1 MQDGARAKRASRTEH
16 KSTALNL
23 RLLSQIIHLDVKP
36 ANVLLDGDV
45 DGDLEPKLSDFG
57 SAKMLELGVAGLKTT
72 AGTPAFRAPEAWPQ
86 EPAREVRTSADL
98 FSFAALL
105 VCMARQHIC
114 PYEGHVSYKEL
125 AAGVLDGDARAPS
138 LPCDEHPW
146 RSIVTSCTNLDAAE
160 RMLASEAQK
169 EIDVAAATV

>member
-1 MQDGARAKRASRTEH
+1 M
-16 KSTALNL
+16 
-23 RLLSQIIHLDVKP
+23 
-36 ANVLLDGDV
+36 LLDGEI
-45 DGDLEPKLSDFG
+45 DGDLEPRLSDFG
-57 SAKMLELGVAGLKTT
+57 SAKMLKQGCAGLKTT
-72 AGTPAFRAPEAWPQ
+72 AGSAAFRAPEAWPQ
-86 EPAREVRTSADL
+86 EPAGEVQTSADL

-114 PYEGHVSYKEL
+114 PYEGHITYKEL
-125 AAGVLDGDARAPS
+125 AAGVLDGHARAPS
-138 LPCDEHPW
+138 LPCDGHPW